1 MSNFIKKAF
10 SVSVV
15 VATIFWAVGFAAF
28 VPVAASAA
36 SEGDLIKMEGNSS
49 VYYYA
54 GGERYVFPNEATY
67 FSWYSDF
74 SGVVT
79 ISASELQ
86 AIPLGDNV
94 VIRPGTKLVKITT
107 DPKVYAVS
115 PNGMLHHVDSEA
127 RAIALYGADWASRVV
142 DVPDSFF
149 TNYEIGDP
157 IDSDTHPEGALVKY
171 AGSAEIYYI
180 NGDGEKQAFA
190 SMDAFNANRFKLAD
204 VVTIDDSITYP
215 DGSDITGAMS
225 DLTDTSQG
233 ALGTSSGGNGG
244 SLTVSLASS
253 SPSATQIPAG
263 VSVKFGTFNLKATGG
278 DVEITT
284 LTLKA
289 TGLGTATYV
298 DDVTLYVAGKK
309 VSTSKNVNSEGNA
322 TFNFADP
329 IVVTSGTTKELTV
342 WATIQS
348 TKSGFFALGVANAD
362 AIGSDASS
370 VGGSFPVSTA
380 TMQAEGDVTVG
391 QLTFDASDNDTTANV
406 GEDDVSFV
414 EFTAAASST
423 EDVWFEGITL
433 RNNGNMRGDDL
444 GMIYLYHD
452 GNEIASALMDN
463 DKYVSFAF
471 DAIQIESGQTE
482 SFEVRGDI
490 DGGNANDTIQLYIK
504 DDSDVNAVGDLY
516 GYQVSVV
523 KTAFDTDDGDSTEIT
538 VGAGQ
543 LNINF
548 NGTEVPAADIQVDK
562 DNIVF
567 GLLEITAPDEAV
579 RITGLTLTSEGAEDT
594 ELENAELRNVSTGGI
609 VDADS
614 YTFSSSTGTAVFSE
628 EFIIE
633 AGQTLKLEVRADT
646 TSTIES
652 DGTDNTY
659 FKLLASNVTAE
670 GEVSGSTISSSDII
684 PSSITSKTMTVVAS
698 GLTHTV
704 KTLNAVNVI
713 AGSTGK
719 NIHKS
724 EVKASTA
731 SDIRITSVIFEDNTG
746 TNSYFTDNDI
756 TEAKLIINDSVVKTL
771 SGSISEA
778 AGNNTLTFNGLN
790 YTVPAGSTYTMY
802 LQVSFAST
810 KTGTTAFNIEVDTIT
825 AKDSDSDTVSVTED
839 TTSGPTVTVYGTG
852 VLDITGSN
860 TETDAKR
867 DLHVTGG
874 KTSGFI
880 GAFKFDARFE
890 DVKVKDFALFVEDD
904 ANIGDSIES
913 VELVSYDQSTV
924 IGTTSQF
931 ASGNYDGDADTADLL
946 VTFEDLDYVVG
957 EAGVETVYVRFTA
970 KEMGNG
976 AEQTATS
983 GEAVAFQ
990 IYGTSLDVVGNESGN
1005 TITMSGAG
1013 SPNNS
1018 NTTSEYENDY
1028 TSKTGTIYG
1037 VTVTSVTNDLSNGFL
1052 TNGQSVIGKYKI
1064 TVDSGNNTTST
1075 GTATSFN
1082 FEDVVITFSYSG
1094 IDTDGSSAGADD
1106 FYYYLASDPSTIVT
1120 VTDFTDG
1127 ATSDDVDLS
1136 SLSDFTGTDT
1146 LVIEAAQISGAGAA
1160 GDYMQTRLA
1169 SIDDGDFEWGDG
1181 ISTTILGTELS
1192 YTNVAGGTLSN

>member
-54 GGERYVFPNEATY
+54 GGKRYVFPNESTY

-74 SGVVT
+74 SSVVT

-115 PNGMLHHVDSEA
+115 PNGTLHHIDSEA
-127 RAIALYGADWASRVV
+127 RAIALFGADWATRVV
-142 DVPDSFF
+142 DVPDAFF
-149 TNYEIGDP
+149 TNYEIGDA
-157 IDSDTHPEGALVKY
+157 IDSDTHPEGSLIKY
-171 AGSAEIYYI
+171 EGSSEIYWI
-180 NGDGEKQAFA
+180 NGDGEKQAFS
-190 SMDAFNANRFKLAD
+190 SMDAFDANRFKLAD
-204 VVTIDDSITYP
+204 VVTVDDSISYP
-215 DGSDITGAMS
+215 DGEDITGAIS
-225 DLTDTSQG
+225 SVTDTSQG
-233 ALGTSSGGNGG
+233 AIGTGNGGDGG
-244 SLTVSLASS
+244 SLTVSLASD

-263 VSVKFGTFNLKATGG
+263 VSVHFGTFNLKATGG

-284 LTLKA
+284 LTMKA
-289 TGLGTATYV
+289 SGLGTATYM
-298 DDVTLYVAGKK
+298 DSVTLYAGGTK
-309 VSTSKNVNSEGNA
+309 VSTSKNVNSEGKA

-329 IVVTSGTTKELTV
+329 IDVTSGTTKELDV
-342 WATIQS
+342 WVTIESSQ
-348 TKSGFFALGVANAD
+348 SGFFAIGVENAD

-370 VGGSFPVSTA
+370 VSGSFPVNSA
-380 TMQAEGDVTVG
+380 TMQAEGGVTVG

-406 GEDDVSFV
+406 GADDVSFV
-414 EFTAAASST
+414 EFTAEASST
-423 EDVWFEGITL
+423 EDVWFQGITL

-452 GNEIASALMDN
+452 GNEIDSAVMDN
-463 DKYVSFAF
+463 EKYVSFSF
-471 DAIQIESGQTE
+471 DAIEIESGQTE

-504 DDSDVNAVGDLY
+504 DDADVNAVGDLY
-516 GYQVSVV
+516 GYQTSVV

-538 VGAGQ
+538 IEAGQ

-548 NGTEVPAADIQVDK
+548 NGTEVPAADIQIDK

-567 GLLEITAPDEAV
+567 GLLEITAPDEAI
-579 RITGLTLTSEGAEDT
+579 RITGLTLTSEGAADG
-594 ELENAELRNVSTGGI
+594 ELENAELKNLSSGGI

-614 YTFSSSTGTAVFSE
+614 YTFGGTTGTAVFSE

-633 AGQTLKLEVRADT
+633 AGETLELEVRADT
-646 TSTIES
+646 TSTADADDTI
-652 DGTDNTY
+652 Y
-659 FKLLASNVTAE
+659 FALSASNVTAE
-670 GEVSGSTISSSDII
+670 GETSGSTISTSDII

-698 GLTHTV
+698 GLNHTV

-731 SDIRITSVIFEDNTG
+731 SDIRITAVTFEDNTG

-756 TEAKLIINDSVVKTL
+756 TEAKLIINDSVVKTR
-771 SGSISEA
+771 SGDISEA
-778 AGNNTLTFNGLN
+778 GGNNTLTFNGLN
-790 YTVPAGSTYTMY
+790 YTVPAGTTYTMY

-825 AKDSDSDTVSVTED
+825 AKDSDSDSVSVTED
-839 TTSGPTVTVYGTG
+839 TTSGPTVTVYSTG

-860 TETDAKR
+860 TETDAKQ
-867 DLHVTGG
+867 DIHVTGG
-874 KTSGFI
+874 AESGFL

-890 DVKVKDFALFVEDD
+890 DVKVKDFTIFVEDD

-957 EAGVETVYVRFTA
+957 EAGVETVYVRYTA

-983 GEAVAFQ
+983 GESVAFA
-990 IYGTSLDVVGNESGN
+990 IYGAGLDVVGNESGN
-1005 TITMSGAG
+1005 TITMSGDNA
-1013 SPNNS
+1013 PDNS
-1018 NTTSEYENDY
+1018 DTDSEYEQDY
-1028 TSKTGTIYG
+1028 TTNDSTIYG

-1064 TVDSGNNTTST
+1064 TIDSGNNTTST

-1082 FEDVVITFSYSG
+1082 FEDVVVTFSYSG
-1094 IDTDGSSAGADD
+1094 IDTDGSSAGDAD

-1120 VTDFTDG
+1120 ITDFTDG
-1127 ATSDDVDLS
+1127 DTSDDVDLS
-1136 SLSDFTGTDT
+1136 GLSDFTGTDT

-1181 ISTTILGTELS
+1181 ISTTVAGTKLS